1 MIEGGLMLLMLAIV
15 YLLLLQA
22 KRLTGKKVADR
33 VVMRLFDFKSSL
45 SYVAKQVKGKS

>member
-1 MIEGGLMLLMLAIV
+1 MIEGGLMLLMLAII

-45 SYVAKQVKGKS
+45 SNVSKKVKDKN

>member
-45 SYVAKQVKGKS
+45 RVFSRQCK